1 MSDKLGKDGTAFAK
15 EEKLNKEAIALAE
28 KEAEE
33 KAKEEEKAREKAEK
47 EAEKAEK
54 EAEEKAKEEEK
65 AREKAEK
72 EAEKARKKAE
82 EEAEKLAEEKAK
94 ETEQDSDHRKHRY
107 DYFFRQFEFLKKD
120 RTQEI
125 ESNYKTSYDVI
136 AGVTR
141 AKRALINSE
150 RFFTRLADYKSARLE
165 YEINMSKYQ
174 FGHSD
179 SEVRRIEIQ
188 REILRR
194 VYNIRMRALKARL
207 SEYFDNRRYLRALN
221 LTSERKTVRTIARP
235 AIMDRNKVALLALLE
250 RRSEIN
256 DELLK
261 LYAQRS
267 ADYLDA
273 ENKNNELSVR
283 LRARR
288 RAFNKLYDVEL
299 KAEQYVFTSDESAN
313 LYKLM
318 NALVEM
324 EADVKVWK
332 YREKHTP
339 KNERG
344 SYHDTIEATKDE
356 MARIEDS
363 LDALIEKARRRTY
376 IDDKRHVWI
385 WVAGIAAVALALIG
399 LFSIFSGPITEFIMN
414 WAGVAR

>member
-1 MSDKLGKDGTAFAK
+1 MSDKLGRDGTAFAK

-28 KEAEE
+28 KEAEK

-47 EAEKAEK
+47 EAEKA
-54 EAEEKAKEEEK
+54 AEKA
-65 AREKAEK
+65 AK

-94 ETEQDSDHRKHRY
+94 ETEQDSDHRNHRY
-107 DYFFRQFEFLKKD
+107 DYFFRQLESLKKD

-188 REILRR
+188 KEILRR

-221 LTSERKTVRTIARP
+221 LTSERKTVRTISRP
-235 AIMDRNKVALLALLE
+235 AIMDRNKVVLLALLE

-288 RAFNKLYDVEL
+288 RAFNKLYDVER
-299 KAEQYVFTSDESAN
+299 KAEQYVFTSDESAE
-313 LYKLM
+313 LYKRM

-332 YREKHTP
+332 YREKHAP

-344 SYHDTIEATKDE
+344 SYHDIIEATKDE
-356 MARIEDS
+356 MAQIEDS
-363 LDALIEKARRRTY
+363 LDALLEKARRRTY